1 MQCSYFDAGVCRSCE
16 FMGQPYEAQLAG
28 KVSTARAVLAEASGA
43 DVAEWLPPAASRED
57 GFRNKAKLVVGGT
70 VDAPTLGILD
80 ERQRGVDLR
89 ECGIHAPGLRAAVP
103 AIAELYQTRQL
114 PSGSPGL

>member
-43 DVAEWLPPAASRED
+43 DVAELAAWTLIASVLL
-57 GFRNKAKLVVGGT
+57 NL
-70 VDAPTLGILD
+70 DAVLTKG
-80 ERQRGVDLR
+80 
-89 ECGIHAPGLRAAVP
+89 
-103 AIAELYQTRQL
+103 
-114 PSGSPGL
+114 

>member
-57 GFRNKAKLVVGGT
+57 GFRNKAKLVISLFQIVGSFDVVFVVGAFG
-70 VDAPTLGILD
+70 DALEG
-80 ERQRGVDLR
+80 RVV
-89 ECGIHAPGLRAAVP
+89 A
-103 AIAELYQTRQL
+103 
-114 PSGSPGL
+114 